1 MQNNFNVEI
10 KNYKSIH
17 ALPDYW
23 DSKKYKDLLNIMEYG
38 DIADLSDQELKEMC
52 FLSLADNEPEQ
63 AAKIILSY
71 IFEEDLTEGQ
81 INNLSHE
88 MLSEKLWE
96 EYADINLHEKLY
108 NAHQILFDAYNGKF
122 PNTEAVSF
130 NIIIFHEDGQQL
142 DIFKVEHNYSAIVR
156 LLAQG
161 MPENTLISR
170 LYKDEIK
177 SHNFSEAKDI
187 IWQLN
192 LKEQRSN
199 SFNFEV
205 ISSNYW
211 FKDLKYIE
219 QFEGYTYADKIEIPE
234 EDS

>member
-1 MQNNFNVEI
+1 MKNNFNVEI
-10 KNYKSIH
+10 TNYKNIH
-17 ALPDYW
+17 SLPDYW
-23 DSKKYKDLLNIMEYG
+23 DSNKYKELLEIMEYG
-38 DIADLSDQELKEMC
+38 DTAELSDQELKEMC
-52 FLSLADNEPEQ
+52 LLSLADNEPEE
-63 AAKIILSY
+63 AAKIILNY
-71 IFEEDLTEGQ
+71 IFEEDLNEGQ

-96 EYADINLHEKLY
+96 EYADINLHEKLF

-130 NIIIFHEDGQQL
+130 NITIANEDKDELEIFTE
-142 DIFKVEHNYSAIVR
+142 ENNSAPIVR
-156 LLAQG
+156 LLANG
-161 MPENTLISR
+161 MPENTLINR

-177 SHNFSEAKDI
+177 SENFSEAKDI

-192 LKEQRSN
+192 FKGQS
-199 SFNFEV
+199 SDSINFEL

-211 FKDLKYIE
+211 FKDLKFID
-219 QFEGYTYADKIEIPE
+219 QFEASSHADKIEIPE